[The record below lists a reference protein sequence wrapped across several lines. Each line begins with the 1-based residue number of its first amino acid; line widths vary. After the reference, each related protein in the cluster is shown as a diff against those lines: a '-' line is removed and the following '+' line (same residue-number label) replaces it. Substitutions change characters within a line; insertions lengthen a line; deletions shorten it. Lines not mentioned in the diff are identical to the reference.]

1 MLSVLLPALAAHA
14 FACRRI
20 SLFAPRLHRRS
31 ASCANQTHPSCS
43 SRCLYARL
51 LLRLPSPTP
60 RRPFLRLTS
69 PACRTRTIA
78 SRSSCLSV
86 SQYPTSR
93 IRTAHSA
100 SSTAQSKTS

>member
-31 ASCANQTHPSCS
+31 ASCANQTHPSCT

-51 LLRLPSPTP
+51 LLRGRRGLRKNCPLPELPL
-60 RRPFLRLTS
+60 RRVVAVL
-69 PACRTRTIA
+69 
-78 SRSSCLSV
+78 V
-86 SQYPTSR
+86 VG
-93 IRTAHSA
+93 
-100 SSTAQSKTS
+100 